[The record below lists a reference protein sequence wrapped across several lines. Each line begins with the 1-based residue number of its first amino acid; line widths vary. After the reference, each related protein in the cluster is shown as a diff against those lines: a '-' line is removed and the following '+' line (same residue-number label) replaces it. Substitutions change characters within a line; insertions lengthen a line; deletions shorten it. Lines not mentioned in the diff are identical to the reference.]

1 MKDTFLDQFVIAGGG
16 IVYYVLIPM
25 SVIAIYRIIELCC
38 LIRRKRLVPPDIG
51 NDIVSHGR
59 KFSPAQL
66 ISRLAKGNDLVS
78 RALYR
83 ALSQPSR
90 DNADKRHIEHIAVEG
105 LHDSAMR
112 LFRRAELCNII
123 GNVAPMVG
131 LFGTVYGMIQA
142 FSLLGISG
150 GQPRPDELAA
160 RISVALVTTFW
171 GLLIAIPSLTFHG
184 IFRTRIETLVS
195 EAALEIET
203 VLYQLKLLDR
213 GAWTF
218 GTAVLPT
225 AAATAQTTKYPDHRN
240 ARSGASPAARSA
252 ASQNGP
258 LDEPTA
264 TLATGGKGRDPGH
277 RRIIN

>member
-1 MKDTFLDQFVIAGGG
+1 MLKDTFLDQFVIAGGG

-38 LIRRKRLVPPDIG
+38 LIRRKRLVPPGIG

-59 KFSPAQL
+59 KFAPARL

-225 AAATAQTTKYPDHRN
+225 TAQTTKYPDHRN
-240 ARSGASPAARSA
+240 ARSA
-252 ASQNGP
+252 ASQNEP
-258 LDEPTA
+258 LGEPTA